1 MPDVWHSY
9 GGDLVTSANGDL
21 LTADSVLLSEQMVL
35 RRLFTNPGD
44 YIWQPTY
51 GAGLP
56 AKIGDPFDV
65 ATIESI
71 VQSQMY
77 LEASV
82 VRVPPPEIDVESFPN
97 GMYVDISYTEADSGA
112 DATLSFPVT
121 AVNAN
126 G

>member
-1 MPDVWHSY
+1 MSEIWHQFGS
-9 GGDLVTSANGDL
+9 DLLPSANGDL
-21 LTADSVLLSEQMVL
+21 LTVDSVTESEQRVL
-35 RRLFTNPGD
+35 RRLFTNAGD
-44 YIWQPTY
+44 YIWQPDY

-77 LEASV
+77 LEDSV
-82 VRVPPPEIDVESFPN
+82 VRDPPPDVEVASFPN
-97 GMYVDISYTEADSGA
+97 GMYVDISYTEADSNQ
-112 DATLSFPVT
+112 DAVLSFPVT
-121 AVNAN
+121 PVGAN

>member
-1 MPDVWHSY
+1 MPDLSQTY
-9 GGDLVTSANGDL
+9 GQDLVVSANGDL
-21 LTADSVLLSEQMVL
+21 LTADSVNESQQRVL

-56 AKIGDPFDV
+56 QKIGDPFDV
-65 ATIESI
+65 ATIQSI

-77 LEASV
+77 LEDSV
-82 VRVPPPEIDVESFPN
+82 VRDPAPDIEVSSFPN
-97 GMYVDISYTEADSGA
+97 GMYVDISYTEADSGQQA
-112 DATLSFPVT
+112 VLSFPVT
-121 AVNAN
+121 PVGLN

>member
-1 MPDVWHSY
+1 MSDAYHNY
-9 GGDLVTSANGDL
+9 NQDLVASANGDL
-21 LTADSVLLSEQMVL
+21 LTANSLLESEQRVL
-35 RRLFTNPGD
+35 GRLMTNPAD

-77 LEASV
+77 LEDSV
-82 VRVPPPEIDVESFPN
+82 VRTPAPDVEVASFPN
-97 GMYVDISYTEADSGA
+97 GMYVDISYTEADSNQ
-112 DATLSFPVT
+112 DAVLSFPVT
-121 AVNAN
+121 PV
-126 G
+126 GSDG

>member
-1 MPDVWHSY
+1 MPDAYHNY
-9 GGDLVTSANGDL
+9 NQDLVASAVGDL
-21 LTADSVLLSEQMVL
+21 LTADSLLESEQRVL
-35 RRLFTNPGD
+35 RRLMTNPQD

-77 LEASV
+77 LEDSV
-82 VRVPPPEIDVESFPN
+82 VRIRRLMSKSPRSRMGCMSMSLIPRLIA
-97 GMYVDISYTEADSGA
+97 IKTR
-112 DATLSFPVT
+112 L
-121 AVNAN
+121 
-126 G
+126 

>member
-1 MPDVWHSY
+1 VPDIAHTY
-9 GGDLVTSANGDL
+9 NQDLVVSANGDL
-21 LTADSVLLSEQMVL
+21 LTVDSVAESEQRIL

-77 LEASV
+77 LEDSV
-82 VRVPPPEIDVESFPN
+82 VRVPPPDVEVASFPN
-97 GMYVDISYTEADSGA
+97 GMYVDIDYVEADSGN
-112 DATLSFPVT
+112 DVTLSFPVNP
-121 AVNAN
+121 AGAN

>member
-1 MPDVWHSY
+1 MPDVFHQY
-9 GGDLVTSANGDL
+9 GNDLVVSANGDL
-21 LTADSVLLSEQMVL
+21 LTASSVTLSQQTVL
-35 RRLFTNPGD
+35 RRLMTNPGD
-44 YIWQPTY
+44 YIWEPTY

-71 VQSQMY
+71 VRSQMY
-77 LEASV
+77 LEDSV
-82 VRVPPPEIDVESFPN
+82 VRVPPPDVEVSSFPN
-97 GMYVDISYTEADSGA
+97 GMYVDIDYTEADSGA

-121 AVNAN
+121 PVNAN

>member
-1 MPDVWHSY
+1 MSEIWHAY
-9 GGDLVTSANGDL
+9 GNDLLPSANGDL
-21 LTADSVLLSEQMVL
+21 LTVDSVLESEQRVL
-35 RRLFTNPGD
+35 RRLMTNAGD

-77 LEASV
+77 LEDSV
-82 VRVPPPEIDVESFPN
+82 VRTPPPDVEVSSFPN
-97 GMYVDISYTEADSGA
+97 GMYVDISYTEADSNQ
-112 DATLSFPVT
+112 DAVLSFPVMPV
-121 AVNAN
+121 AAN